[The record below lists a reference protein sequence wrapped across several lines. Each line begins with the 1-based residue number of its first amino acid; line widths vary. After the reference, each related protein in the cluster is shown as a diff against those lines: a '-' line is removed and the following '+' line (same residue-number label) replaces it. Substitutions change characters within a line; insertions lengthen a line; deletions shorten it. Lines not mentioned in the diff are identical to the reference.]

1 MNSKKPIFIF
11 TIIAILFYNSCFGE
25 KEKAW
30 VERFAKGY
38 GESIC
43 QVTALNKA
51 GYGQDSDKMVLALSE
66 KIENRIK
73 FQATIDTGITYK
85 EYGKKVLNN
94 YISQNCKAETYID
107 GEDFIFL
114 STNI

>member
-1 MNSKKPIFIF
+1 MNSKRTVFLFAIA
-11 TIIAILFYNSCFGE
+11 AILFYNSCFGE

-51 GYGQDSDKMVLALSE
+51 GYKQDSDKMIIALSE
-66 KIENRIK
+66 KIENRMK
-73 FQATIDTGITYK
+73 FQVTIDTGIAHK
-85 EYGKKVLNN
+85 EYGKKILND
-94 YISQNCKAETYID
+94 YIHQNCELEPFID
-107 GEDFIFL
+107 GEDVILL
-114 STNI
+114 STNL